1 MIVSPP
7 RISRLLLV
15 LLLLV
20 PPLSRAADGD
30 EVPAKKPPV
39 PTWKFRDE
47 EHWIVDETARTI
59 AELLA
64 FAKDRKT
71 EVEVATL
78 PNGTVDE
85 AYKLTAKLG
94 ASTVSAEI
102 VWKDFIWSPEEHA
115 AWAQQLIAAW
125 KLVPSPTAPGE
136 AALLQA
142 LTEPTPQTI
151 ERERR
156 RISAA
161 LTKTPL
167 DAGLHTQAALVT
179 AAFAMHEAAGRFSD
193 IRRELCRISAH
204 LAIVRALAPDDSGAG
219 RRLAEA
225 ALHALTGRQTPALT
239 ALATLESET
248 SAGVSAWMRALR
260 LRASGDWRPASEQ
273 PTLFE
278 QLEIFRARYEIV
290 SGSFALQWLK
300 DRQPAPV
307 QDWRRIVL
315 SGGFG
320 VEQGHQFAKD
330 SISQEISGLQNDYT
344 AFFGGK
350 LPAAEIVT
358 ALNTPAQRSIIKGAD
373 GRAAVSV
380 LGWDFW
386 SAQHQRHLCQSIRAT
401 NFFFRDKWGVDEYR
415 DMQKFVRQN
424 FAALTLFPVIDRE
437 LTDDPSRI
445 PDIAARMN
453 KLLDSHPELIGRPVW
468 DRLRVDA
475 EKSRALPDL
484 IHASRWLRP
493 VVPFGTVYDLDLQ
506 TAYAHLPALT
516 DTAWWD
522 ALLALAPTAIAPRE
536 CRIYKEFNISPPLAT
551 VEAAYTPMQDFNQ
564 HALNAIAAAQKN
576 HSKNYPDTLLR
587 ICQWSP
593 VRYFALG
600 DYFRDHA
607 EPERAA
613 EAYQKGVDLS
623 PDRVA
628 ASTYCGWLVSY
639 LEEHGKPEQ
648 ALAIATMAAEVYSKA
663 GLTTM
668 ARLQERRGN
677 LAAAEDYFKKIDE
690 RYHLSGDIDA
700 FYRRNR
706 SKDPSYES
714 LAEASVARLF
724 PGGVKKV
731 ALADLQGEPAGGAVL
746 KTTNEKTAA
755 YGLAVGDV
763 FVAVDGCLARS
774 KAQYFYLRSLSD
786 DPKIRLIIWNPKGYR
801 EIEAN
806 LPDRQFG
813 VDLGDYKKK

>member
-1 MIVSPP
+1 MTTSLP
-7 RISRLLLV
+7 RIFRILLALF
-15 LLLLV
+15 LFA
-20 PPLSRAADGD
+20 PRFSHAAEGD
-30 EVPAKKPPV
+30 ETPAKTPPV
-39 PTWKFRDE
+39 PTWKLRDE

-64 FAKDRKT
+64 FAKDRKA
-71 EVEVATL
+71 EVEVTTL
-78 PNGTVDE
+78 PNDTTAE
-85 AYKLTAKLG
+85 SYKLTARLG

-125 KLVPSPTAPGE
+125 KLAPSPAAPGD

-142 LTEPTPQTI
+142 LTEPTLQII

-167 DAGLHTQAALVT
+167 DAGLHVQAALVT
-179 AAFAMHEAAGRFSD
+179 AAFALREAAGRFDD
-193 IRRELCRISAH
+193 IRRELCRITAH
-204 LAIVRALAPDDSGAG
+204 LAVARALAPGDAG
-219 RRLAEA
+219 PARRLAEA
-225 ALHALTGRQTPALT
+225 ALHALCGRQTPALT
-239 ALATLESET
+239 TLTALEPET
-248 SAGVSAWMRALR
+248 AAGIPAWVRALR
-260 LRASGDWRPASEQ
+260 LRTSGDWRPANEQ

-278 QLEIFRARYEIV
+278 QLEIFHARGKSV
-290 SGSFALQWLK
+290 DGTFALQWLK
-300 DRQPAPV
+300 DRKPAPV
-307 QDWRRIVL
+307 HDWRRIML
-315 SGGFG
+315 SVGWD
-320 VEQGHQFAKD
+320 VEEGHRFAAD
-330 SISQEISGLQNDYT
+330 SIAQEISSLQADYT

-350 LPAAEIVT
+350 LADADTVT
-358 ALNTPAQRSIIKGAD
+358 TLNTPAQRAIGKDAKG
-373 GRAAVSV
+373 GSAVSV

-386 SAQHQRHLCQSIRAT
+386 AAQHQRHLCQSIHAT
-401 NFFFRDKWGVDEYR
+401 NAFLRDQWGVDDYR
-415 DMQKFVRQN
+415 DMQKFARDN

-437 LTDDPSRI
+437 LTDDPRRI

-453 KLLDSHPELIGRPVW
+453 KLLDSHPELIVRPLW
-468 DRLRVDA
+468 DWLRKDA
-475 EKSRALPDL
+475 GKSRALPNL
-484 IHASRWLRP
+484 IHASKWMHP
-493 VVPFGTVYDLDLQ
+493 VVPFGTLYDLDLQ
-506 TAYAHLPALT
+506 TAFGHLPEIT

-522 ALLALAPTAIAPRE
+522 SMFALAPANLPLHQ
-536 CRIYKEFNISPPLAT
+536 CRIYKEFNNSPPLE
-551 VEAAYTPMQDFNQ
+551 VIEAHYSPLQDFNL
-564 HALNAIAAAQKN
+564 HALNFIASEQKN
-576 HSKNYPDTLLR
+576 HSKKFTGTLQR
-587 ICQWSP
+587 ICEWCP
-593 VRYFALG
+593 ARYFELG
-600 DYFRDHA
+600 DYFRDDA

-613 EAYQKGVDLS
+613 AAYQKGVDLS

-628 ASTYCGWLVSY
+628 ASTYCRWLVNY
-639 LEEHGKPEQ
+639 LEDHNQPDK
-648 ALAIATMAAEVYSKA
+648 ALAIATMAAEIYSQA

-677 LAAAEDYFKKIDE
+677 LAAAEDYFKKIEE
-690 RYHLSGDIDA
+690 RYHRSGDIDA

-706 SKDPSYES
+706 SKDASYES
-714 LAEASVARLF
+714 LAEGSVARLF

-731 ALADLQGEPAGGAVL
+731 VLADLQGEPEGGAVL

-806 LPDRQFG
+806 LPERQFG